1 MTDGVKKIK
10 ILLVVLIISSL
21 LGLTG
26 CELLPETWELP
37 WQQGASTTPEPTDVP
52 VPTGVT
58 EAATEVVGEQ
68 TPTPAPPPEKL
79 ILWLPPELDPNGET
93 KAATIL
99 KDRLEEFAYLNT
111 IELDVRIKAV
121 SGSGGLLDA
130 LRTTHAAAPV
140 SSPDVVA
147 LSREHLLQAAQSE
160 VVFWNEGL
168 KTVMSDL
175 DWYNFGRD
183 AGVIQGELMAVPFK
197 GVPMGLVYQSVS
209 QLIPSNEWTDTRLNY
224 GYFGFAADDPR
235 GTFLLLLYLSLEGQ
249 VQNDQGLT
257 ILQEA
262 PLTTALQTLKDGL
275 NTRHFSD
282 LVVTMQTSEQVWN
295 EFAAR
300 RIDTAFLPVDVV
312 LRGMETAA
320 EAPDPA
326 FTSPSMTLTDAWV
339 WALGSQEPQRQELA
353 VALIA
358 HLSETQ
364 FLAKWS
370 EALKAIPPRPSALG
384 SWEETSLKPALEKM
398 ASGALLY
405 PPDGIMNNL
414 GPILR
419 NATLLILR
427 DNADVV
433 ETAKQ
438 AVESVK

>member
-1 MTDGVKKIK
+1 MANRVKKIK
-10 ILLVVLIISSL
+10 IILLVLIAAAL

-26 CELLPETWELP
+26 CELLPDGWEIP
-37 WQQGASTTPEPTDVP
+37 WQQASTVTPEQTELP
-52 VPTGVT
+52 VSTSVT
-58 EAATEVVGEQ
+58 EEATEVAGEQ

-79 ILWLPPELDPNGET
+79 IIWLPPELDPNAET
-93 KAATIL
+93 ESGAIL
-99 KDRLEEFAYLNT
+99 KARLDAFASQNN
-111 IELDVRIKAV
+111 IEVEVRVKAV
-121 SGSGGLLDA
+121 SGGGGLLDA
-130 LRTTHAAAPV
+130 LRTTHAAAPA

-147 LSREHLLQAAQSE
+147 LSREHLTRAFQDE

-168 KTVMSDL
+168 QTVMSDL

-183 AGVIQGELMAVPFK
+183 AGMFQGEIVAVPFK

-209 QLIPSNEWTDTRLNY
+209 QLIPSDDWVDTKSNY
-224 GYFGFAADDPR
+224 GYFGFAADDPK
-235 GTFLLLLYLSLEGQ
+235 GTFLLLLYMSLGGQ
-249 VQNDQGLT
+249 VQNEQGLT

-275 NTRHFSD
+275 TERHFSD
-282 LVVTMQTSEQVWN
+282 QSVTIQNPEQVWGL
-295 EFAAR
+295 FSS
-300 RIDTAFLPVDVV
+300 RIFDTAFLPVDVV
-312 LRGMETAA
+312 LQGREMTS

-326 FTSPSMTLTDAWV
+326 FTSPDITLTDAWV
-339 WALGSQEPQRQELA
+339 WALGSQESQRQELA

-364 FLAKWS
+364 FLAEWS
-370 EALKAIPPRPSALG
+370 ESLKALPPRPSALG
-384 SWEETSLKPALEKM
+384 SWEEVSLKSALDKM
-398 ASGALLY
+398 ANGAILY
-405 PPDGIMNNL
+405 PSDAIMNNL
-414 GPILR
+414 GPILQ

>member
-1 MTDGVKKIK
+1 MVDSVEKIK
-10 ILLVVLIISSL
+10 IVLVVLIISSL

-37 WQQGASTTPEPTDVP
+37 WQQGTSATPEQTDVP
-52 VPTGVT
+52 EPTGVT
-58 EAATEVVGEQ
+58 EEATEVVEEQ

-93 KAATIL
+93 VAATIL
-99 KDRLEEFAYLNT
+99 KDRLDEFAYLNS

-121 SGSGGLLDA
+121 SGGGGLLDA
-130 LRTTHAAAPV
+130 LRTTHAAAPT

-147 LSREHLLQAAQSE
+147 LSREHLLQAAQDD

-168 KTVMSDL
+168 KTIISDL

-183 AGVIQGELMAVPFK
+183 AGMVQGEVIAVPFK
-197 GVPMGLVYQSVS
+197 GVPMGLVYQSIS

-235 GTFLLLLYLSLEGQ
+235 GTFLLLLYMSLGGQ
-249 VQNDQGLT
+249 VQNEQGLT
-257 ILQEA
+257 FLQEA
-262 PLTTALQTLKDGL
+262 PLTTALQTMKDGL

-282 LVVTMQTSEQVWN
+282 VVVTMQHPEQVWE
-295 EFAAR
+295 EFSTR
-300 RIDTAFLPVDVV
+300 RVDTAFLPVDVV
-312 LRGMETAA
+312 LQAMETTP

-339 WALGSQEPQRQELA
+339 WALGNQESQRQELA

-364 FLAKWS
+364 FLAQWS

-384 SWEETSLKPALEKM
+384 AWEETSLKPALEKM
-398 ASGALLY
+398 ASGAVLY
-405 PPDGIMNNL
+405 PPDAIMNNL

>member
-1 MTDGVKKIK
+1 MTDSVKKFR
-10 ILLVVLIISSL
+10 LCLVVLVISSL
-21 LGLTG
+21 IGLAG
-26 CELLPETWELP
+26 CDLLPDTWELP
-37 WQQGASTTPEPTDVP
+37 WNQAATVSPEQTNVPEPTGFV
-52 VPTGVT
+52 
-58 EAATEVVGEQ
+58 EEATEVLEEQ

-79 ILWLPPELDPNGET
+79 ILWLPPELDPNAET
-93 KAATIL
+93 EAAAIL
-99 KDRLEEFAYLNT
+99 KDRLDEFAYLNS

-121 SGSGGLLDA
+121 SGGGGLLDA
-130 LRTTHAAAPV
+130 LRTTHGAAPV

-147 LSREHLLQAAQSE
+147 LSREHLLQATHDE
-160 VVFWNEGL
+160 VVFWNEDL

-183 AGVIQGELMAVPFK
+183 AGTVHGELMAVPFK

-209 QLIPSNEWTDTRLNY
+209 QLIPSNEWTETRLNY
-224 GYFGFAADDPR
+224 GFFGFAADDPK
-235 GTFLLLLYLSLEGQ
+235 GTFLLLLYLSLGGQ
-249 VQNDQGLT
+249 VQNEQGLT
-257 ILQEA
+257 VLQEA

-282 LVVTMQTSEQVWN
+282 LSVTMQTANQVW
-295 EFAAR
+295 EAFSTR

-312 LRGMETAA
+312 LTGRETTP
-320 EAPDPA
+320 EAPDPS
-326 FTSPSMTLTDAWV
+326 FSSPSMTLTDAWV
-339 WALGSQEPQRQELA
+339 WALGSQEPQRQQLA

-364 FLAKWS
+364 FLAKWT
-370 EALKAIPPRPSALG
+370 EALKVIPPRPSALG
-384 SWEETSLKPALEKM
+384 SWQETALKPALEKM
-398 ASGALLY
+398 ASGAILY
-405 PPDGIMNNL
+405 PPDAVMNNL

>member
-1 MTDGVKKIK
+1 MADCVKKIK
-10 ILLVVLIISSL
+10 VLLVVLIVSSL

-37 WQQGASTTPEPTDVP
+37 WNQAATISPEQTDVP
-52 VPTGVT
+52 EPTGVT
-58 EAATEVVGEQ
+58 GEATDVVDTQ
-68 TPTPAPPPEKL
+68 TPTPAPPPENL
-79 ILWLPPELDPNGET
+79 ILWLPPDLDPNAET
-93 KAATIL
+93 AAAAIL
-99 KDRLEEFAYLNT
+99 RDRLDEFAYLNT
-111 IELDVRIKAV
+111 IEIDVRIKAV
-121 SGSGGLLDA
+121 SGGGGLLDA
-130 LRTTHAAAPV
+130 LRTTHAAAPT

-147 LSREHLLQAAQSE
+147 LSRDHLLQASQSD

-168 KTVMSDL
+168 KTVIGDL

-183 AGVIQGELMAVPFK
+183 AATVQGEVMAVPFK
-197 GVPMGLVYQSVS
+197 GVPMGLVYQSLN
-209 QLIPSNEWTDTRLNY
+209 QLIPSNEWTETRLNY

-235 GTFLLLLYLSLEGQ
+235 GTFLLLLYLSLGGQ
-249 VQNDQGLT
+249 VQNEQGLT

-262 PLTTALQTLKDGL
+262 PLNAALQTLKDGL

-282 LVVTMQTSEQVWN
+282 LVTTMQHSEQVWI
-295 EFAAR
+295 EFSSR

-312 LRGMETAA
+312 LRGRDTTPD
-320 EAPDPA
+320 APDPA

-370 EALKAIPPRPSALG
+370 EALKEIPARPSALG

-398 ASGALLY
+398 ASGAVLY
-405 PPDGIMNNL
+405 PPDAVMNNI

-427 DNADVV
+427 DNADVG
-433 ETAKQ
+433 ETTKQ
-438 AVESVK
+438 ALESVK

>member
-1 MTDGVKKIK
+1 MADSVKKFRM
-10 ILLVVLIISSL
+10 VLMMLIVSSL
-21 LGLTG
+21 VGLAG
-26 CELLPETWELP
+26 CGLLPESWEFPWDQPATVNPQQTEVPLP
-37 WQQGASTTPEPTDVP
+37 TS
-52 VPTGVT
+52 VT
-58 EAATEVVGEQ
+58 AEITEVVAEQ

-93 KAATIL
+93 AAAAIL
-99 KDRLEEFAYLNT
+99 KDRLDEFAYLNS
-111 IELDVRIKAV
+111 IEIDVRVKAV
-121 SGSGGLLDA
+121 SGGGGLLDA
-130 LRTTHAAAPV
+130 LRTTHAAAPT

-147 LSREHLLQAAQSE
+147 LSREHLLQAAHDE
-160 VVFWNEGL
+160 VVFGNEGL

-183 AGVIQGELMAVPFK
+183 AGKVQGEMLAVPFK

-209 QLIPSNEWTDTRLNY
+209 QLIPSNEWVDTKLNY
-224 GYFGFAADDPR
+224 GIFGFAADDPR
-235 GTFLLLLYLSLEGQ
+235 GTFLLLLYLSLGGQ
-249 VQNDQGLT
+249 IQNEQGMT

-262 PLTTALQTLKDGL
+262 PLTAALQTLKDGL
-275 NTRHFSD
+275 NTGHFTD
-282 LVVTMQTSEQVWN
+282 LTVPMQTSEQVWDA
-295 EFAAR
+295 FGTR
-300 RIDTAFLPVDVV
+300 VFSTAFLPVDVV
-312 LRGMETAA
+312 LQGWETTPG
-320 EAPDPA
+320 APDPA

-353 VALIA
+353 VALIS

-364 FLAKWS
+364 FMAKWS

-384 SWEETSLKPALEKM
+384 SWEETALKPALEKM
-398 ASGALLY
+398 ASGAMLY
-405 PPDGIMNNL
+405 PPDVVMNNL

>member
-1 MTDGVKKIK
+1 MADSVKKIK
-10 ILLVVLIISSL
+10 ILLVALIVSSL

-26 CELLPETWELP
+26 CEMLPDSWELP
-37 WQQGASTTPEPTDVP
+37 WQQDSTATPEQTAVPLPTDL
-52 VPTGVT
+52 T
-58 EAATEVVGEQ
+58 EEATLVMEEQ

-79 ILWLPPELDPNGET
+79 ILWLPPELDPNAET
-93 KAATIL
+93 EPAAIL
-99 KDRLEEFAYLNT
+99 KARLEEFAYLNS
-111 IELDVRIKAV
+111 IEIDVRIKAV
-121 SGSGGLLDA
+121 SGGGGLLDA
-130 LRTTHAAAPV
+130 LRTTLAAAPAT
-140 SSPDVVA
+140 SPDVVA
-147 LSREHLLQAAQSE
+147 LSRDHLLRAVQDE
-160 VVFWNEGL
+160 VVFANEGL
-168 KTVMSDL
+168 NTMMSEL

-183 AGVIQGELMAVPFK
+183 AGLVQGEFMAVPFK

-209 QLIPSNEWTDTRLNY
+209 QLIPSDEWVDTKLNY
-224 GYFGFAADDPR
+224 GYFGFAGDDPR
-235 GTFLLLLYLSLEGQ
+235 GTFLLLLYLSLGGQ
-249 VQNDQGLT
+249 VQNEQGLA

-275 NTRHFSD
+275 NARHFRD
-282 LVVTMQTSEQVWN
+282 LVVTMQDSEQVWE
-295 EFAAR
+295 EFSMR
-300 RIDTAFLPVDVV
+300 RVDTAFLPVDVV
-312 LRGMETAA
+312 LRGMETTA

-353 VALIA
+353 LALIA

-364 FLAKWS
+364 FLAEWS
-370 EALKAIPPRPSALG
+370 EALKALPARPTALGAWEEISFKSAL
-384 SWEETSLKPALEKM
+384 ERM
-398 ASGALLY
+398 ASGAVLY
-405 PPDGIMNNL
+405 PPDPVMNNL

>member
-1 MTDGVKKIK
+1 MT
-10 ILLVVLIISSL
+10 
-21 LGLTG
+21 
-26 CELLPETWELP
+26 
-37 WQQGASTTPEPTDVP
+37 
-52 VPTGVT
+52 TGVT
-58 EAATEVVGEQ
+58 EEATEVVEEQ

-79 ILWLPPELDPNGET
+79 ILWLPPDLDPNGET
-93 KAATIL
+93 VAATIL
-99 KDRLEEFAYLNT
+99 KDRLDEFAYLNS

-121 SGSGGLLDA
+121 SGGGGLLDA
-130 LRTTHAAAPV
+130 LRTTHAAAPT

-147 LSREHLLQAAQSE
+147 LSREHLLQAAQDD

-168 KTVMSDL
+168 KTVISDL

-183 AGVIQGELMAVPFK
+183 ASTVQGEVMAVAFK
-197 GVPMGLVYQSVS
+197 GIPMGLVYQSIS
-209 QLIPSNEWTDTRLNY
+209 QLVPSNEWTDTRLNY

-235 GTFLLLLYLSLEGQ
+235 GTFLLLLYMSLGGQ
-249 VQNDQGLT
+249 VQNEQGLT

-282 LVVTMQTSEQVWN
+282 VVVTMQHPEQVWE
-295 EFAAR
+295 EFSTR
-300 RIDTAFLPVDVV
+300 RVDTAFLPVDVV
-312 LRGMETAA
+312 LQGMETTP

-339 WALGSQEPQRQELA
+339 WAIGNQESQRQELA

-364 FLAKWS
+364 FLAQWS

-384 SWEETSLKPALEKM
+384 AWEETSLKPALEKM
-398 ASGALLY
+398 ASGAVLY
-405 PPDGIMNNL
+405 PPDAIMNNF

>member
-1 MTDGVKKIK
+1 
-10 ILLVVLIISSL
+10 
-21 LGLTG
+21 
-26 CELLPETWELP
+26 
-37 WQQGASTTPEPTDVP
+37 
-52 VPTGVT
+52 
-58 EAATEVVGEQ
+58 
-68 TPTPAPPPEKL
+68 
-79 ILWLPPELDPNGET
+79 LDPNAET
-93 KAATIL
+93 AAAAIL
-99 KDRLEEFAYLNT
+99 RDRLDEFAYLNT
-111 IELDVRIKAV
+111 VEIDVRIKAV
-121 SGSGGLLDA
+121 SGGGGLLDA
-130 LRTTHAAAPV
+130 LRTTHAAAPS

-147 LSREHLLQAAQSE
+147 LSREHLLQASQSD

-168 KTVMSDL
+168 KTVIGDL

-183 AGVIQGELMAVPFK
+183 AATVQGEVLAVPFK
-197 GVPMGLVYQSVS
+197 GVPMGLVYQSLN
-209 QLIPSNEWTDTRLNY
+209 QLIPSNEWTETRLNY

-235 GTFLLLLYLSLEGQ
+235 GTFLLLLYLSLGGQ
-249 VQNDQGLT
+249 VQNEQGLT

-262 PLTTALQTLKDGL
+262 PLNAALQTLKDGL

-282 LVVTMQTSEQVWN
+282 LVVNMQQSEQVWN
-295 EFAAR
+295 EFSTR

-312 LRGMETAA
+312 LRGRDTTPD
-320 EAPDPA
+320 APDPA
-326 FTSPSMTLTDAWV
+326 FTSPGMTLTDAWV

-370 EALKAIPPRPSALG
+370 EALKEIPARPSALG

-398 ASGALLY
+398 ASGAVLY
-405 PPDGIMNNL
+405 PPDAVMNNI

-433 ETAKQ
+433 ETTKQ
-438 AVESVK
+438 ALESVK

>member
-1 MTDGVKKIK
+1 MADCVKKIK
-10 ILLVVLIISSL
+10 VLLVVLIVSSL

-37 WQQGASTTPEPTDVP
+37 WNQAATISPEQTDVP
-52 VPTGVT
+52 EPTGVT
-58 EAATEVVGEQ
+58 GEATDVVDTQ
-68 TPTPAPPPEKL
+68 TPTPAPPPENL
-79 ILWLPPELDPNGET
+79 ILWLPPDLDPNAET
-93 KAATIL
+93 AAAAIL
-99 KDRLEEFAYLNT
+99 RDRLDEFAYLNT
-111 IELDVRIKAV
+111 IEIDVRIKAV
-121 SGSGGLLDA
+121 SGGGGLLDA
-130 LRTTHAAAPV
+130 LRTTHAAAPT

-147 LSREHLLQAAQSE
+147 LSRDHLLQASQSD

-168 KTVMSDL
+168 KTVIGDL

-183 AGVIQGELMAVPFK
+183 AATVQGEVMAVPFK
-197 GVPMGLVYQSVS
+197 GVPMGLVYQSLN
-209 QLIPSNEWTDTRLNY
+209 QLIPSNEWTETRLNY

-235 GTFLLLLYLSLEGQ
+235 GTFLLLLYLSLGGQ
-249 VQNDQGLT
+249 VQNEQGLT

-262 PLTTALQTLKDGL
+262 PLNAALQTLKDGL

-282 LVVTMQTSEQVWN
+282 LVTTMQHSEQVWI
-295 EFAAR
+295 EFSSR

-312 LRGMETAA
+312 LKGRETTPD
-320 EAPDPA
+320 APDPA
-326 FTSPSMTLTDAWV
+326 FTSPGMTLTDAWV

-370 EALKAIPPRPSALG
+370 EALKEIPARPSALG
-384 SWEETSLKPALEKM
+384 SWEESSLKPALEKM
-398 ASGALLY
+398 ASGAVLY
-405 PPDGIMNNL
+405 PPDAVMNNI

-427 DNADVV
+427 DNADVG
-433 ETAKQ
+433 ETTKQ
-438 AVESVK
+438 ALESVK

>member
-1 MTDGVKKIK
+1 MTDSVKKIK
-10 ILLVVLIISSL
+10 ILLVVLIVSSL

-26 CELLPETWELP
+26 CEALPDSWSLP
-37 WQQGASTTPEPTDVP
+37 WQQASSATPGQTAVP
-52 VPTGVT
+52 LPTGVT
-58 EAATEVVGEQ
+58 EEATEVAEEQ

-93 KAATIL
+93 AAAAIL
-99 KDRLEEFAYLNT
+99 KDRLDEFAYLNT
-111 IELDVRIKAV
+111 IEIEVRIKAV
-121 SGSGGLLDA
+121 SGGGGLLDA
-130 LRTTHAAAPV
+130 LRTTHAAAP
-140 SSPDVVA
+140 SISPDVVA
-147 LSREHLLQAAQSE
+147 LSREHLLQAAQDE
-160 VVFWNEGL
+160 VVFGNEGL
-168 KTVMSDL
+168 KTVMGDL
-175 DWYNFGRD
+175 DWYNFGRE
-183 AGVIQGELMAVPFK
+183 AGMVQGETLAVPFK
-197 GVPMGLVYQSVS
+197 GVPMGLVYNSVS
-209 QLIPSNEWTDTRLNY
+209 QLVPSNEWADTRLNY

-235 GTFLLLLYLSLEGQ
+235 GTFLLMLYLSLGGQ
-249 VQNDQGLT
+249 VQNEQGMT
-257 ILQEA
+257 ILQEE
-262 PLTTALQTLKDGL
+262 PLTAALQTLKDGL
-275 NTRHFSD
+275 NTRHYSD
-282 LVVTMQTSEQVWN
+282 LAVTMQNSEQVWDA
-295 EFAAR
+295 FSTGA
-300 RIDTAFLPVDVV
+300 IDTAFLPVDVV
-312 LRGMETAA
+312 LKGRETTP

-358 HLSETQ
+358 HLSDTQ

-370 EALKAIPPRPSALG
+370 EALKELPPRPSALG

-398 ASGALLY
+398 ASGAILY
-405 PPDGIMNNL
+405 PPDSVMNNI

>member
-1 MTDGVKKIK
+1 V
-10 ILLVVLIISSL
+10 LLVVSSL

-26 CELLPETWELP
+26 CGLLPEGWQFP
-37 WQQGASTTPEPTDVP
+37 WDQSITSSPQQTDVP
-52 VPTGVT
+52 LPTSVT
-58 EAATEVVGEQ
+58 QETIEVVEEQ

-79 ILWLPPELDPNGET
+79 ILWLPPDLNPNGET
-93 KAATIL
+93 KAAAIL
-99 KDRLEEFAYLNT
+99 KDQLDEFAYLNS

-121 SGSGGLLDA
+121 SGGGGVLDA
-130 LRTTHAAAPV
+130 LRTTHAAAPI

-147 LSREHLLQAAQSE
+147 LSREQLLQAARDE

-168 KTVMSDL
+168 KSVMSDL

-183 AGVIQGELMAVPFK
+183 AGTVQGELMAIPFK

-235 GTFLLLLYLSLEGQ
+235 GTFLLLLYLSLGGQ
-249 VQNDQGLT
+249 VQNEQGLT
-257 ILQEA
+257 MLQES

-275 NTRHFSD
+275 NTRHYSD
-282 LVVTMQTSEQVWN
+282 LVVTMQTSDQVWDA
-295 EFAAR
+295 FSSR
-300 RIDTAFLPVDVV
+300 KIDTAFLPVDVV
-312 LRGMETAA
+312 LQGRETTP

-339 WALGSQEPQRQELA
+339 WAIGSQEPQRQKLA
-353 VALIA
+353 VALIT

-370 EALKAIPPRPSALG
+370 EALRAIPPRPSALG

-398 ASGALLY
+398 ASGAILY
-405 PPDGIMNNL
+405 PPDAVMNNL

>member
-1 MTDGVKKIK
+1 MADSVKKFK
-10 ILLVVLIISSL
+10 IVLVVLLVSSL
-21 LGLTG
+21 LGLAG
-26 CELLPETWELP
+26 CDLLPETWELP
-37 WQQGASTTPEPTDVP
+37 WNQAATVSPEETDVPEPTS
-52 VPTGVT
+52 VT
-58 EAATEVVGEQ
+58 QEATEVAEEQ

-93 KAATIL
+93 EAATIL
-99 KDRLEEFAYLNT
+99 KDRLDEFAYLNS

-121 SGSGGLLDA
+121 SGGGGLLDA
-130 LRTTHAAAPV
+130 LRTTHAAAPA

-147 LSREHLLQAAQSE
+147 LSREHLLQAAHDE
-160 VVFWNEGL
+160 VVFWSEGL
-168 KTVMSDL
+168 KATISDL

-183 AGVIQGELMAVPFK
+183 AGTVQGEVMAVPFK
-197 GVPMGLVYQSVS
+197 GVPLGLVYQSVS

-224 GYFGFAADDPR
+224 GFFGFPADDPR
-235 GTFLLLLYLSLEGQ
+235 GTFLLLLYLSLGGQ
-249 VQNDQGLT
+249 VQNEQGLS

-282 LVVTMQTSEQVWN
+282 LSVTMQTPDQVWDV
-295 EFAAR
+295 FSTR
-300 RIDTAFLPVDVV
+300 RVDTAFMPVDVV
-312 LRGMETAA
+312 LLGMETTPD
-320 EAPDPA
+320 APDPA

-384 SWEETSLKPALEKM
+384 AWEETALKPALEKM
-398 ASGALLY
+398 ASGAILY
-405 PPDGIMNNL
+405 PPEAVMNNL

>member
-1 MTDGVKKIK
+1 MADSVKKIK
-10 ILLVVLIISSL
+10 IMLVLLIVSSL

-26 CELLPETWELP
+26 CELLPESWEFP
-37 WQQGASTTPEPTDVP
+37 WNQAITTSPEQTDVP
-52 VPTGVT
+52 QPGGVT
-58 EAATEVVGEQ
+58 EEPTEVVDEQ

-79 ILWLPPELDPNGET
+79 ILWLPPDLDPNAET
-93 KAATIL
+93 EAAAIL
-99 KDRLEEFAYLNT
+99 KSRLDEFAYQNS
-111 IELDVRIKAV
+111 IVIDVRIKAV

-130 LRTTHAAAPV
+130 LRTTQPAAPT

-147 LSREHLLQAAQSE
+147 LSYEHLLQAAQAD
-160 VVFWNEGL
+160 VVFSNEGL
-168 KTVMSDL
+168 KSVMSDL
-175 DWYNFGRD
+175 DWYNFGRY
-183 AGVIQGELMAVPFK
+183 AATIRGEVMAVPFK

-209 QLIPSNEWTDTRLNY
+209 QLIPSNEWVDTKMNF
-224 GYFGFAADDPR
+224 GIFGFAADDPR
-235 GTFLLLLYLSLEGQ
+235 GTFLLMLYLSLDGQ
-249 VQNDQGLT
+249 VQNEQGLT

-262 PLTTALQTLKDGL
+262 PLTAALQTLKDGI
-275 NTRHFSD
+275 NTGHFTNE
-282 LVVTMQTSEQVWN
+282 VVTMQNSEQVWDA
-295 EFAAR
+295 FSTQVFS
-300 RIDTAFLPVDVV
+300 TAFLPVDVV
-312 LRGMETAA
+312 LQGRETTP

-339 WALGSQEPQRQELA
+339 WSLGSQEPQRQELA

-370 EALKAIPPRPSALG
+370 EALKAIPSRPSALG
-384 SWEETSLKPALEKM
+384 AWEETSLKPALEKM
-398 ASGALLY
+398 ASGAVLY
-405 PPDGIMNNL
+405 PPDVIMNNL

>member
-1 MTDGVKKIK
+1 MAESVNKIK
-10 ILLVVLIISSL
+10 ILLVVLIVSAL

-26 CELLPETWELP
+26 CELLPESWELP
-37 WQQGASTTPEPTDVP
+37 WQQNATVPPEQTELP
-52 VPTGVT
+52 VPTSVT
-58 EAATEVVGEQ
+58 EEATGVAGEQ
-68 TPTPAPPPEKL
+68 TPTPAPPPQKL
-79 ILWLPPELDPNGET
+79 ILWLPPDLDPNAET
-93 KAATIL
+93 ESGAIL
-99 KDRLEEFAYLNT
+99 KARLEEFASQNS
-111 IELDVRIKAV
+111 IEIEVRIKAV

-130 LRTTHAAAPV
+130 LRTTHAAAPA

-147 LSREHLLQAAQSE
+147 LSREHLLRAYQDE

-168 KTVMSDL
+168 QTLMSDL
-175 DWYNFGRD
+175 DWYSFGRN
-183 AGVIQGELMAVPFK
+183 AALVQGELVAVPFK

-209 QLIPSNEWTDTRLNY
+209 QLIPGNEWVDTKSNY

-235 GTFLLLLYLSLEGQ
+235 GTFLLLLYMSLGGQ
-249 VQNDQGLT
+249 VQNEQGLT

-275 NTRHFSD
+275 NERHFSD
-282 LVVTMQTSEQVWN
+282 QSVTIQNPEQVWDL
-295 EFAAR
+295 FSS
-300 RIDTAFLPVDVV
+300 RIFDTAFLPVDVV
-312 LRGMETAA
+312 LQGRETSS

-326 FTSPSMTLTDAWV
+326 FTSPSITLTDAWV

-364 FLAKWS
+364 FLAEWS
-370 EALKAIPPRPSALG
+370 ELLKALPSRPTALG
-384 SWEETSLKPALEKM
+384 SWQEPSLKAALQKM
-398 ASGALLY
+398 ADGAVLY
-405 PPDGIMNNL
+405 PPDAIMNDL